1 MSFSFIW
8 FWGFDLWQGEDDDC
22 RQARAAKEGRHGPR
36 RCCDILFSIQRVADH
51 AAADAAA
58 GVEAVEHL
66 SRLGIEGEE
75 VVVEITGGPG

>member
-1 MSFSFIW
+1 
-8 FWGFDLWQGEDDDC
+8 
-22 RQARAAKEGRHGPR
+22 
-36 RCCDILFSIQRVADH
+36 LFSIQRVADH